1 MNQDIICVYYSR
13 TGKTERV
20 MREIAQA
27 LDCELAEVHDRV
39 RRGGALGWMRCALDA
54 MRKRTHAVNRPVMK
68 RQLWEYKL
76 VILGTPVWAG
86 RCSSVIRA
94 LLKRRGFEMADVAYV
109 ITHGSE
115 EPYREVFDQMDLY
128 LKKPRIAEVS
138 LRPGSTGY
146 VFWRDQFLKACADFA
161 DAELHPIVEEEAAE
175 ANREAADSSRPQ
187 EGAAETGGSKPA
199 ETEPKRQERQP
210 KAEE

>member
-1 MNQDIICVYYSR
+1 MNNDILCVYYSR
-13 TGKTERV
+13 TGKTEQT
-20 MREIAQA
+20 MKEIAEA

-39 RRGGALGWMRCALDA
+39 KRGGAAGWLRCGLDA
-54 MRKRTHAVNRPVMK
+54 MRKKTRAISHIKTQ

-86 RCSSVIRA
+86 RCSSVIRGF
-94 LLKRRGFEMADVAYV
+94 LKRRGYEMENVAYV

-128 LKKPRIAEVS
+128 LQKPHVADVS
-138 LRPGSTGY
+138 LRTGSTGY

-161 DAELHPIVEEEAAE
+161 DAELHPIVKEQAAE
-175 ANREAADSSRPQ
+175 ANREAAASGRPDAP
-187 EGAAETGGSKPA
+187 EAE
-199 ETEPKRQERQP
+199 
-210 KAEE
+210 